1 MAAITP
7 GTPPNPFLDAFRKA
21 TSEVLSQVLGAKW
34 SVEART
40 GAPSAETPVLC
51 FQLSIS
57 GGLHGNAYLQVG
69 KSDAL
74 RLAQKLLAK
83 AEESS
88 AELNQDCIAA
98 LQKLFAQIAGL
109 ASTALRNPFGDVKIE
124 VSTIEPSASKGV
136 IVALL
141 ASEGASG
148 KLTLQL
154 QLSPEVLKGVSSA
167 KPATPAP
174 NPTTGANPSTATAPQ
189 EPNLDLLLGVNL
201 NLTLRFGQRVL
212 PLREIIELN
221 AGTIV
226 ELDREVQDPADLLLG
241 DRVIARGQVV
251 IVDGNYGLRI
261 TEVTDG
267 RQRFGGPS

>member
-51 FQLSIS
+51 FQLSTS

-83 AEESS
+83 AEDSS

-141 ASEGASG
+141 ASEGTSG

-154 QLSPEVLKGVSSA
+154 QLSPEVLKSVSSA
-167 KPATPAP
+167 KPATPIP

-221 AGTIV
+221 AGAIV

-267 RQRFGGPS
+267 RQRFGVPS